1 LLVRLKRSYRL
12 WMPRCHG
19 RTGGALEQDAT
30 GQTVNKE
37 EEDVAFF
44 CTAGASLDTM
54 HACSGTRHTGGGR

>member
-1 LLVRLKRSYRL
+1 
-12 WMPRCHG
+12 MPRCHG
-19 RTGGALEQDAT
+19 RTGGALAQDAT